1 MKARTAILLLVIS
14 AFLLPLFGWIG
25 AMFKIQHWPYAWV
38 WQLIAWIFSA
48 VMAFVV
54 AMKVLRYP
62 GFKDF
67 LDQ

>member
-25 AMFKIQHWPYAWV
+25 AMFKIQHWPMSWAWDLV
-38 WQLIAWIFSA
+38 AWLFSA